1 MKSEIRFEVNE
12 LGVLMKI
19 LIETFTYR
27 QVYVWLIRSI
37 YIYKYIY
44 IFIYLFICIFMYIHA
59 YDNHDICFLLC

>member
-1 MKSEIRFEVNE
+1 
-12 LGVLMKI
+12 MKI